1 MKRFIISAI
10 AVFIWQFSSSQEAKL
25 LDQKTFADLGTIT
38 SSTKQPIFFKFI
50 NDGELPLLLSEAR
63 TSFYYEV
70 VYFPEKVLP
79 KAIDS
84 IGVMISTEDLQGP
97 FRKTVRIVSGTNNGI
112 SVFVITGRVE
122 D

>member
-1 MKRFIISAI
+1 MKCFIISAI

-25 LDQKTFADLGTIT
+25 LDQKTFAELGTIT

-50 NDGELPLLLSEAR
+50 NDGELPLLLSEVR
-63 TSFYYEV
+63 TSFGYEV

-97 FRKTVRIVSGTNNGI
+97 FRKTVSIVSGTNNGI